1 MRPYK
6 IYFWMILLLL
16 ISCSGSENPSEN
28 GSGLPELVL
37 RQRMQGSI
45 STVGEVDW
53 YYFRAAE
60 ANTVMQVRCSSET
73 IRPDVD
79 LLVTIFQQDEQGNR
93 TRLYADHAPDNGSS
107 PADLKLNVYIDQPKD
122 IVISVRDLM
131 DDDSSDQPYYLYV
144 DFSIAA
150 GGNDSFAQAIPLT
163 INSETCPTDS
173 ISAIGDIDCFSFT
186 SQGGIYDLSVA
197 YSPLSGSPVQ
207 LSVDLYNSEGQRI
220 DQQTGLNLHNFQLT
234 HFLPAGVYYVEVDD
248 YGRDDF
254 DQGSTYSVCVNQVSD
269 VEANQNDRKE
279 DSDSMTLAAFGSES
293 EISGSLDY
301 ITDSDWYRISLP
313 DPASGFRVMDLR
325 FTGTAAKAYLVSVM
339 DQDGNMI
346 LSHTFNGGSPEYHT
360 LIKLDESACF
370 MVITPTAGQV
380 EFQAM
385 PYTATA
391 RALNILD
398 DAEVS
403 PNSNDTIEA
412 ADPLTPTSDPAS
424 ATTGKIGF
432 RGDLDWYSVTV
443 PAHANPQILEVFLE
457 APISLVEYSL
467 SIMNNT
473 LMERLFNNNSETV
486 ATSLKT
492 GLLIPANAQNA
503 VYSFLVH
510 DVQDDDGDD
519 VTYTIRTDVKDIPA
533 ALPAAS
539 AGSPPFGEVVQYYN
553 EALESNA
560 DTVSLYIN
568 PDSTRR
574 FNLDGALLD
583 TAVAIQQANTPS
595 AGLTTLTFPW
605 VAGYVDYKGDQDWFK
620 IDLSALDA
628 SEEWYYEI
636 QVELYA
642 PATNVEY
649 IWKFF
654 PDVPNDRT
662 LSNSRGSYSGFIASA
677 GDTTVTESQVS
688 MVTPSGDDTAFWI
701 NDSWSGDAYFSISD
715 FNYVELPSG
724 GDNPIPDDDW
734 GGYDSAPYYFQV
746 TLVYHPGEPRP
757 E

>member
-1 MRPYK
+1 MRPYR

-107 PADLKLNVYIDQPKD
+107 PADLTLNVYIDQPKD

-131 DDDSSDQPYYLYV
+131 DDDSSDHPYYLYV
-144 DFSIAA
+144 DFSSSAE
-150 GGNDSFAQAIPLT
+150 GNDSFAQAIPLT

-197 YSPLSGSPVQ
+197 FSPLSGSPVQ
-207 LSVDLYNSEGQRI
+207 LSVDLYNAAGQRI
-220 DQQTGLNLHNFQLT
+220 DQQTGLNLRNFQLT

-248 YGRDDF
+248 DGRDDF
-254 DQGSTYSVCVNQVSD
+254 DQGSTYSVCVNQLSD
-269 VEANQNDRKE
+269 VEANQNDRQE
-279 DSDSMTLAAFGSES
+279 DADSITLAAFGSEN
-293 EISGSLDY
+293 EITASLDY
-301 ITDSDWYRISLP
+301 ITDSDRYRISLP
-313 DPASGFRVMDLR
+313 DLASGFRVLDLR
-325 FTGTAAKAYLVSVM
+325 FTGTAAKEYLVSIM
-339 DQDGNMI
+339 DQDSNMI

-360 LIKLDESACF
+360 LIRLEESSSYL
-370 MVITPTAGQV
+370 VITPAAGQV

-385 PYTATA
+385 PYTAIA

-398 DAEVS
+398 DAEFA
-403 PNSNDTIEA
+403 PNSNDTIET

-424 ATTGKIGF
+424 VTNGKIGF
-432 RGDLDWYSVTV
+432 RGDVDWYSVTV

-467 SIMNNT
+467 SVMNNT
-473 LMERLFNNNSETV
+473 LMERLFNNNSETI

-492 GLLIPANAQNA
+492 GLLIPANAQSA

-519 VTYTIRTDVKDIPA
+519 VIYTIRTDIKDIPA
-533 ALPAAS
+533 ALPAAA

-553 EALESNA
+553 EALESDA

-583 TAVAIQQANTPS
+583 TAVAVQQANTPS

-605 VAGYVDYKGDQDWFK
+605 VAGYVDYKNDQDWFK

-628 SEEWYYEI
+628 SEKWYYEI
-636 QVELYA
+636 QVEFYA

-662 LSNSRGSYSGFIASA
+662 LSNSRGSHSGFIASA

-734 GGYDSAPYYFQV
+734 GGYGSAPYYFQV